1 MTQLPV
7 LIDPY
12 VNWKGDNTIWGATA
26 WHSTPT
32 NFTGSTSSSTIAQN
46 VAFTSIKYFSGTGYT
61 YALAWAT
68 QLHTK
73 VAPTANIVN

>member
-1 MTQLPV
+1 MTQLQV
-7 LIDPY
+7 NIDPY
-12 VNWKGDNTIWGATA
+12 VNWKGDNTIAGAMA
-26 WHSTPT
+26 WHSTPY
-32 NFTGSTSSSTIAQN
+32 NFTTSTSSTTIAQN

-73 VAPTANIVN
+73 VAPVANSVN